1 MKISVFA
8 ASSNSVDQIYLDAA
22 TELGRLSSMKG
33 YEIVYGGGDLG
44 LMGALANSVQNT
56 GGKIT
61 GVIPQFMVQNGWNHS
76 GVADMIVTEDMSSR
90 KRKIFSMSDAVIA
103 LPGGV
108 GTLEELTEAIT
119 LKQLGLF
126 KGPVVILNTEGF
138 YDKLLAFLD
147 FLSLKSFISIDHKE
161 IWRVASTPGEA
172 LEIIDSYDGWDKE
185 WVKIA
190 RI

>member
-8 ASSNSVDQIYLDAA
+8 ASSNSIDQIYINAA
-22 TELGRLSSMKG
+22 IELGQLISESG
-33 YEIVYGGGDLG
+33 YEVVYGGGDLG
-44 LMGALANSVQNT
+44 LMGALANSVQKC

-61 GVIPQFMVQNGWNHS
+61 GVIPEFMVENGWNHT
-76 GVADMIVTEDMSSR
+76 GVENMIITEDMSSR
-90 KRKIFSMSDAVIA
+90 KKKIFSISDAVIA

-126 KGPVVILNTEGF
+126 NGPVVILNTDGF
-138 YDKLLAFLD
+138 YNRLID
-147 FLSLKSFISIDHKE
+147 FFDYLSEKSFIKADHKN
-161 IWRVASTPGEA
+161 IWKIASTPDEA
-172 LEIIDSYDGWDKE
+172 LEIINSYDGWNDK
-185 WVKIA
+185 WVKLA

>member
-8 ASSNSVDQIYLDAA
+8 ASSNSIDQIYIDAA
-22 TELGRLSSMKG
+22 IDLGQLISENG
-33 YEIVYGGGDLG
+33 YEVVYGGGDLG
-44 LMGALANSVQNT
+44 LMGALANSVQQS

-61 GVIPQFMVQNGWNHS
+61 GVIPEFMVENGWNHT
-76 GVADMIVTEDMSSR
+76 GVENMIITEDMSSR
-90 KRKIFSMSDAVIA
+90 KKKIFSISDAVIA

-126 KGPVVILNTEGF
+126 YGPVVILNTDGF
-138 YDKLLAFLD
+138 YNKLIDFLD
-147 FLSLKSFISIDHKE
+147 YLSVKSFIKADHKN
-161 IWRVASTPGEA
+161 IWKIASTPSEA
-172 LEIIDSYDGWDKE
+172 LEIINSYDGWNDK
-185 WVKIA
+185 WVKLA